1 MSVLID
7 SSVWIEYFRNGNNYE
22 KVDFLID
29 ENLVVTNDLILAE
42 LAPFLKVRKQF
53 NLIGLLNN
61 ISKSAININWDQI
74 IDLQYLCLQ
83 NGLNGVGIP
92 DLIIVQNAMQ
102 NVSKVVTI
110 QHKLFSSL
118 MKKFLTGFL
127 VKFSKISLDF
137 DAVRNITL
145 FTPDRLLLQH
155 SSTGTHPRV

>member
-42 LAPFLKVRKQF
+42 LIPFLKIRKQ
-53 NLIGLLNN
+53 NSLIDLLHN
-61 ISKSAININWDQI
+61 IGKLKLDIKWDQV

-92 DLIIVQNAMQ
+92 DLIIVQNAIQ
-102 NVSKVVTI
+102 NNSKI
-110 QHKLFSSL
+110 YSLDKHFSGMS
-118 MKKFLTGFL
+118 GFL
-127 VKFSKISLDF
+127 DF
-137 DAVRNITL
+137 EV
-145 FTPDRLLLQH
+145 F
-155 SSTGTHPRV
+155 